1 MSSPAIINKANY
13 RHVLAAWRE
22 TPLAARPFARYYVAR
37 YPESALN
44 VNDIQTWLT
53 TSVEYAALGQRRGP
67 RRQQRVF
74 HDLLEANETLFL
86 DTMYFRRRVKGGNF
100 VLVAIDGF
108 SGRVWFR
115 AMRKLDAINA
125 VRAFTSILQEEQQQ
139 QQLAADR
146 QPIRNVLTDK
156 GIEFTSKLFQKL
168 LHDHHIQHTTT
179 SHSFP
184 NKSFKAERVIRS
196 LRNSLGRQIRA
207 DKSSSLLPKLLARAQ
222 DAFNLQTETD
232 AQTVFVH
239 RTGQQLQAAALAPPF
254 SFNIGDTVLLR
265 LSDRS
270 VFAKS
275 NEPAY
280 ADTLFTVV
288 GEEQAALTGY
298 RLEDSSTGERLPG
311 SYKANQLRRASHLIF
326 ADVQ

>member
-1 MSSPAIINKANY
+1 MSSPQTSTTDIY
-13 RHVLAAWRE
+13 RHVLDAWRQ

-37 YPESALN
+37 HPESPLN
-44 VNDIQTWLT
+44 VKEIQTWLT
-53 TSVEYAALGQRRGP
+53 TSVEYAALGQQQGP
-67 RRQQRVF
+67 RRLQRLF
-74 HDLLEANETLFL
+74 HDELAANETLFL
-86 DTMYFRRRVKGGNF
+86 DTMYFRRRLKGGNF

-108 SGRVWFR
+108 NGRVWFR
-115 AMRKLDAINA
+115 AMPKLDAINA
-125 VRAFTSILQEEQQQ
+125 VRAFTSVLQEEQK
-139 QQLAADR
+139 ANR
-146 QPIRNVLTDK
+146 QPIRNVLTDR

-179 SHSFP
+179 SPSFP
-184 NKSFKAERVIRS
+184 NKAFKAERVIRS

-207 DKSSSLLPKLLARAQ
+207 GKSRSLPLLLARAQ
-222 DAFNLQTETD
+222 YSINLKLDVDDDDDT
-232 AQTVFVH
+232 AAVFRR
-239 RTGQQLQAAALAPPF
+239 RTRRELQAAAAAPNPF
-254 SFNIGDTVLLR
+254 YIGDTVLLR

-288 GEEQAALTGY
+288 GEVPGAVTIY

-311 SYKANQLRRASHLIF
+311 SYKPNQLRRASHLIV
-326 ADVQ
+326 DR